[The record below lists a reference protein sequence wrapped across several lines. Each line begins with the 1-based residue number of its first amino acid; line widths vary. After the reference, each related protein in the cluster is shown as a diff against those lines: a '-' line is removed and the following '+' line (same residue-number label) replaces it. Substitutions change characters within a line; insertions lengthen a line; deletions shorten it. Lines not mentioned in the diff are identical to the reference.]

1 MQRQW
6 TGWLAACLSGFGMSL
21 IVVSVL
27 VLPRAS
33 YAGGDTGP
41 ACNEGGDPS
50 MPKGC
55 YGTCDHPK
63 ICEAHPIQLVCKC
76 R

>member
-1 MQRQW
+1 MQRTW
-6 TGWLAACLSGFGMSL
+6 TPWWAAGFSGFGGSL
-21 IVVSVL
+21 ILLSVL
-27 VLPRAS
+27 VFPRVS
-33 YAGGDTGP
+33 YADTGP
-41 ACNEGGDPS
+41 TCNEGGDPS

-63 ICEAHPIQLVCKC
+63 ICEPHPIQLVCKC